1 MKVIFLKD
9 LRGQGKK
16 DEIKEVKDGYAE
28 NFLIKNGYAIKYTQK
43 SSQILNNQIQ
53 KRKDDE
59 DKYIKEC
66 EKIKEKLEKE
76 EIIFKVFTGKDGKV
90 FGSISS
96 KQICEELSKKGYK
109 IDKKKIVIKDTV
121 NSLGTT
127 IVKLN
132 LHSKVIVD
140 LKVKLIKE

>member
-76 EIIFKVFTGKDGKV
+76 EIIFKVSTGKDGKV

>member
-43 SSQILNNQIQ
+43 SSEVLNSQIQ
-53 KRKDDE
+53 KRKEDE
-59 DKYIKEC
+59 ENYIKEC
-66 EKIKEKLEKE
+66 QKIKEKLEKE
-76 EIIFKVFTGKDGKV
+76 ELIFKVSTGKNEKV

-96 KQICEELSKKGYK
+96 KQLSEELSKKGYK
-109 IDKKKIVIKDTV
+109 IDKKKIVIKDSI
-121 NSLGTT
+121 NNLGTT
-127 IVKLN
+127 IVKIN
-132 LHSKVIVD
+132 LHSKVVVD
-140 LKVKLIKE
+140 LKVRLVKE

>member
-1 MKVIFLKD
+1 MRVIFLKD

-43 SSQILNNQIQ
+43 SGEILNKQIE
-53 KRKDDE
+53 KRNLDE
-59 DKYIKEC
+59 KELIKEC
-66 EKIKEKLEKE
+66 EKIKKE
-76 EIIFKVFTGKDGKV
+76 IENIELTFKVSTGKEDKV

-96 KQICEELSKKGYK
+96 KQISEELNKKGYK
-109 IDKKKIVIKDTV
+109 IDKKKINIKGAV
-121 NSLGTT
+121 NTLGTT
-127 IVKLN
+127 IVDIN
-132 LHSKVIVD
+132 LHSKVIAK

>member
-28 NFLIKNGYAIKYTQK
+28 NFLIKNGYAIKYTSK
-43 SSQILNNQIQ
+43 SNEILNKQIEKRNQDE
-53 KRKDDE
+53 KDL
-59 DKYIKEC
+59 IKEC
-66 EKIKEKLEKE
+66 EIIKKELEKS
-76 EIIFKVFTGKDGKV
+76 EISFKVKTGKDGKV

-96 KQICEELSKKGYK
+96 KQISEELSKKGYK
-109 IDKKKIVIKDTV
+109 IDKKKIIIIDQV
-121 NSLGTT
+121 NTLGTT
-127 IVKLN
+127 IVDIN
-132 LHSKVIVD
+132 LHNKVVAK